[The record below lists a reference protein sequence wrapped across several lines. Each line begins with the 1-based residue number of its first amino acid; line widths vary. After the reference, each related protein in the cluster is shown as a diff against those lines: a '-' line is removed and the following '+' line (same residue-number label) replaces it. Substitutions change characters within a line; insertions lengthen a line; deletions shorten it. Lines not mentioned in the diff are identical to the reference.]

1 MPSGY
6 QKDQWIKEFSEFSS
20 LQTDPSQVPTS
31 AFQRI
36 KARLFPNPWVVFGKI
51 LALHALVGF
60 CSLSIC
66 NQFGLNPFQTSQTLT
81 DWFMSVAG
89 HHVCMIFCGT
99 FFMASTYA
107 LANLF
112 LSLEELESIKRFEWL
127 QSAVIAVASLA
138 AFYFF
143 GAQLFAS
150 FAALWLL
157 GALIGGLF
165 SIEGSYRLRRLF
177 NSGI

>member
-1 MPSGY
+1 MASEN
-6 QKDQWIKEFSEFSS
+6 QKEQWLKEFSEFSH
-20 LQTDPSQVPTS
+20 TDPSQVPAS
-31 AFQRI
+31 AFEQI
-36 KARLFPNPWVVFGKI
+36 KVRLFPNPLVVFSKI

-60 CSLSIC
+60 FSLSIC
-66 NQFGLNPFQTSQTLT
+66 NQFGLNPFETSQSLT

-89 HHVCMIFCGT
+89 HHVCMIFCGI

-127 QSAVIAVASLA
+127 QSALIAIASLA

-143 GAQLFAS
+143 GAQLLATFT
-150 FAALWLL
+150 ALWFF
-157 GALIGGLF
+157 GAIIGGLF
-165 SIEGSYRLRRLF
+165 SIEGSYRLRRLL
-177 NSGI
+177 NSGL